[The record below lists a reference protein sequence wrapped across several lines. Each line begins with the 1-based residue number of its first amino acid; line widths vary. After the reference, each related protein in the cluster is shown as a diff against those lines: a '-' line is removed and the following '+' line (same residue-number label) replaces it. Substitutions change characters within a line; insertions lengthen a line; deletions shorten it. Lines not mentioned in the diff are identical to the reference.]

1 MEMTD
6 NEIRTSYK
14 YAKYPKEQIR
24 ILAQL
29 NACSRS
35 KIEMIIFGKNRVRA
49 RMRGR
54 NDVVVDVEEM
64 SKDYNAG
71 VNFRQLS
78 KKYGISEYAVKHMLR
93 DAGTIEYYIDYRD
106 KERGNG
112 LES

>member
-6 NEIRTSYK
+6 NEIRISYK
-14 YAKYPKEQIR
+14 YAKDKKAQIR

-29 NACSRS
+29 NACSLS

-54 NDVVVDVEEM
+54 DDVVIDVETM

-71 VNFRQLS
+71 TNFRQLS
-78 KKYGISEYAVKHMLR
+78 KKYGISEYVVKHMLR
-93 DAGTIEYYIDYRD
+93 DAGTININYRD
-106 KERGNG
+106 KEREKNR
-112 LES
+112 ES